1 MYVDYIIQ
9 FIVAMIATLSFAIV
23 FSAPKSELV
32 YCGISGAIGWIFY
45 SIISTTLGAPTLGNV
60 VGALLLTLF
69 SRSLACKRKNPVT
82 VYLISGIFPLVPGAG
97 IYYTS
102 YYLIM
107 NDTANFSTYG
117 LQTLKTAGAIV
128 MGIILGMAFP
138 QSWFNTIFV
147 PSYRKSSDR

>member
-1 MYVDYIIQ
+1 MLVNYIIE
-9 FIVAMIATLSFAIV
+9 FIVSMVATIAFAIV

-45 SIISTTLGAPTLGNV
+45 SMINNMLAAPTFGNV
-60 VGALLLTLF
+60 IGAFALTFF
-69 SRSLACKRKNPVT
+69 SRALASKRKNPVT

-102 YYLIM
+102 YFLIM
-107 NDTANFSTYG
+107 NDMNAFSQSG
-117 LQTLKTAGAIV
+117 LSTIKTAAAIV

-138 QSWFNTIFV
+138 QSLFNTAFA
-147 PSYRKSSDR
+147 PSDRK